1 MVNRCTGSSRAICA
15 LAAATVTVLGALPAQ
30 AEARCENIVPAS
42 DMPKAARRIVTARDI
57 LHLRDIGEPDGSA
70 FGRPSPLAVSPDGRT
85 VAFILNRAD
94 PDTNSYCRALVA
106 VDLAAPHR
114 LRVIDRGGEIINFP
128 LVFRGMTVPAG
139 YPDIITP
146 AWSPDGKWIA
156 YLRRD
161 NARTQVWRARA
172 DGSEAH
178 AVTRLDSDAEAVA
191 WNPDNGRII
200 YAAKPAMPRELA
212 AIEEEGRQGWFFD
225 ARFAP
230 KLALRPMPS
239 EIPREVFSM
248 EPDGSDARGADDAER
263 ELALSPASGGTL
275 TPRAMTRDGRLATV
289 RKRADAGLGT
299 LEISVTG
306 PDGREVVCRFEQC
319 RGRLADL
326 WWRPGERELL
336 FLRRE
341 GWANGKMGLYRWSP
355 GTAKAPVRLIET
367 DDVLLGCVTAPGGL
381 LCTREN
387 ASRPRHLVLIDPNT
401 GSQRVIHDPNPEF
414 ASIELGKVE
423 RLTWRN
429 DRGLEGRGDLVL
441 PPGYRPGRRL
451 PTVLVTYRSN
461 GFLRGGTGDEYPI
474 HPLAAAGFAVLSIEN
489 VADVSLARNDIA
501 SSSEL
506 ARESQKGW
514 AERRSQLSSQE
525 TAVRLL
531 VSRGITDPA
540 RVGITGLSNG
550 ATSVRFAL
558 LNSKVFSVASA
569 STCCVGHQGVMTYG
583 GVGTAKD
590 FMAIGHPGPGT
601 DPGEFYRMNSFA
613 MNAHRMDTPLLL
625 QVADDEMISSLEDVT
640 ALQAARKPVEMYVF
654 PGEHHMKWQSA
665 HRAAIYER
673 NLDWFSFWLQGR
685 IDPDPAKRDQYRRW
699 KTLRDGPILS
709 PYDPASSH
717 EAAQVSQSTN

>member
-1 MVNRCTGSSRAICA
+1 MVNRPVPAARAVSGLARFVVCA
-15 LAAATVTVLGALPAQ
+15 LVAFSGEAQ
-30 AEARCENIVPAS
+30 ARCEDVVPPAQTPSAS
-42 DMPKAARRIVTARDI
+42 RRVVTAEDI
-57 LHLRDIGEPDGSA
+57 LRLRDVGEPDGSA
-70 FGRPSPLAVSPDGRT
+70 FGRPSPLAVSPDGRS

-106 VDLAAPHR
+106 VDLARPHR

-146 AWSPDGKWIA
+146 AWSPDGNWIA

-161 NARTQVWRARA
+161 NGRTQVWRARA
-172 DGSEAH
+172 DGSESRAL
-178 AVTRLDSDAEAVA
+178 TRLDSDAEAVS
-191 WNPDNGRII
+191 WNPGNGRII

-212 AIEEEGRQGWFFD
+212 AIEKEGRQGWLYD

-239 EIPREVFSM
+239 EIPREVFSIA
-248 EPDGSDARGADDAER
+248 PDGSDARVADDAER
-263 ELALSPASGGTL
+263 RVPLAPASGATL
-275 TPRAMTRDGRLATV
+275 TPRAIARDGRIATV
-289 RKRADAGLGT
+289 RKGADSGLLT
-299 LEISVTG
+299 LEIVVEG
-306 PDGREVVCRFEQC
+306 PDGRAVGCRFEQC
-319 RGRLADL
+319 RGRLTDV
-326 WWRPGERELL
+326 WWTPGERELL

-355 GTAKAPVRLIET
+355 GTAKAPVRLLET
-367 DDVLLGCVTAPGGL
+367 DDVLLGCVMAPAGL

-387 ASRPRHLVLIDPNT
+387 ATRPRHIVVIDPQT
-401 GSQRVIHDPNPEF
+401 GSQRLIYDPNPEF
-414 ASIELGKVE
+414 ASVALGKVE

-429 DRGLEGRGDLVL
+429 DQGIEGRGDLVL

-489 VADVSLARNDIA
+489 VADVNLARAGIA
-501 SSSEL
+501 SSTDL
-506 ARESQKGW
+506 AREGQKGW
-514 AERRSQLSSQE
+514 AERWSQLSSQQ

-540 RVGITGLSNG
+540 RVGISGLSNG

-558 LNSKVFSVASA
+558 LNSKMFAVASA

-590 FMAIGHPGPGT
+590 FIAIGHPGPGA
-601 DPGEFYRMNSFA
+601 DPGDFYKLNSFA

-640 ALQAARKPVEMYVF
+640 ALQGARKPVEMYVF

-665 HRAAIYER
+665 HRAAIYRR
-673 NLDWFSFWLQGR
+673 NIDWFAFWLQGR
-685 IDPDPAKRDQYRRW
+685 IDPDPAKRDQYQRW
-699 KTLRDGPILS
+699 KTLRDGPIVS
-709 PYDPASSH
+709 PYDAAPH
-717 EAAQVSQSTN
+717 QEAAQVSQSTN